1 MKGRGEGNG
10 LSLLTS
16 WPLVMKK
23 DEGWK
28 GHSDIHGLMNWPPSH
43 SFSNG
48 DDDLFFVG
56 LEFLDL
62 GLIKL
67 DHEYETWNG

>member
-1 MKGRGEGNG
+1 
-10 LSLLTS
+10 
-16 WPLVMKK
+16 MKK